1 MVLCRALALI
11 IQFSSMPPQTK
22 IDLYTGLHKYASE
35 AVLKH
40 VKTEARITA
49 LENELKKRVQDKAS
63 YYKQ

>member
-22 IDLYTGLHKYASE
+22 IDLYTGLTKYASE
-35 AVLKH
+35 VVLKN
-40 VKTEARITA
+40 VKMEARILA
-49 LENELKKRVQDKAS
+49 LENELKRVQDKAS